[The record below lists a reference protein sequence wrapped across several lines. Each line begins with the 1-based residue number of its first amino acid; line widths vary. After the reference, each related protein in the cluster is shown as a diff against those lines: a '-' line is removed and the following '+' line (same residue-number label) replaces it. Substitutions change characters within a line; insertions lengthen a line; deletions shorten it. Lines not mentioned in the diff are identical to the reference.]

1 MHDLCITIGMV
12 SQGASA
18 MATKKTAKKAKQAQ
32 GPCWPGYHR
41 VPGTKPFTKG
51 SCAKDSAKT
60 SKKADK

>member
-1 MHDLCITIGMV
+1 
-12 SQGASA
+12 

>member
-1 MHDLCITIGMV
+1 MTIGV
-12 SQGASA
+12 VTQGAIN
-18 MATKKTAKKAKQAQ
+18 MASNKTAKKSKQAQ

-51 SCAKDSAKT
+51 SCAKDSPKA